1 MSKNFDDYIR
11 DQLSK
16 EENELPVSVKN
27 KIDKTLESLDE
38 RSNET
43 VKEEKNVEDKK
54 EDKVIDIKSNR
65 NKRKYKSVYKRFGSM
80 AAGIAFV
87 FLFLF
92 PNVSESYARTME
104 KIPVIG
110 SIVKV
115 ITIRNYF
122 YSDDTHELN
131 VNVPQVDDTEDTDLN
146 KINMDTE
153 ELTKKLVDEF
163 YAEMDALGKTS
174 HAALYVDY
182 DVITDTENWFTLR
195 LCVSEVKGSSD
206 TYYKF
211 YNLDK
216 NTGNIVKLG
225 DIALNDNFYSLV
237 EEDIKKQMVER
248 MEKDEMEAYWVE
260 GDSFGEGFVKIT
272 PDHNYYWDKNGNLV
286 IPFDKYEVS
295 PGYMGTPEFTVERSL
310 IKDCI
315 NSDLHI

>member
-1 MSKNFDDYIR
+1 MSKKFDDYIR

-16 EENELPVSVKN
+16 EENELPVSVRN
-27 KIDKTLESLDE
+27 KIDRALDNLDNCLNDE
-38 RSNET
+38 
-43 VKEEKNVEDKK
+43 VKEENNIEDIKQNK
-54 EDKVIDIKSNR
+54 AIDINNSR
-65 NKRKYKSVYKRFGSM
+65 NKRKHKSAYKRFGSM

-92 PNVSESYARTME
+92 PNVSESYAKTME

-110 SIVKV
+110 SIVRV
-115 ITIRNYF
+115 VTIRNYF
-122 YSDDTHELN
+122 YSDETHELN
-131 VNVPQVDDTEDTDLN
+131 VNVPQLEDAVNSELN
-146 KINMDTE
+146 KINMDAD

-163 YAEMDALGKTS
+163 YAEMDALGKNS
-174 HAALYVDY
+174 HGALYVDY

-216 NTGNIVKLG
+216 KNGNIVKLG
-225 DIALNDNFYSLV
+225 DIALSDDFYSIV
-237 EEDIKKQMVER
+237 EEDIKKQMAER
-248 MEKDEMEAYWVE
+248 MEKDEMEAYWIE

-272 PDHNYYWDKNGNLV
+272 SDHNYYWDKDGNLV

-295 PGYMGTPEFTVERSL
+295 PGYMGTPEFTVDRSL